1 MDGAL
6 WVVRFFLFFPFS
18 NSGGGVLQN
27 LMLEGGPEAPF
38 TSPISY
44 LRQSHG
50 TEPST
55 EHRGR
60 PVGGN
65 QVLATFAHQATPTFN
80 LTCLES
86 RRVESLLAC
95 LLARSQ
101 WPRLPG
107 TMWSQARTLPNQWA
121 CSGWRVCGICRA
133 QTMHMHDRMEGEE
146 AGETSTAS
154 IQRLQPERGKE
165 SSSEA
170 ALYGGEDAQREEW
183 NSRYALFLNNRKLCS
198 DFL

>member
-6 WVVRFFLFFPFS
+6 WVVRFFLFFFFPFS

-50 TEPST
+50 TEPGTDPGT
-55 EHRGR
+55 ERWGR

-65 QVLATFAHQATPTFN
+65 QVLTTFARQATPTFN

-86 RRVESLLAC
+86 GRAESSPARSLA
-95 LLARSQ
+95 LSKRPRADGSYVISGLNAGRPMGVFWLAR
-101 WPRLPG
+101 
-107 TMWSQARTLPNQWA
+107 MW
-121 CSGWRVCGICRA
+121 
-133 QTMHMHDRMEGEE
+133 D
-146 AGETSTAS
+146 
-154 IQRLQPERGKE
+154 
-165 SSSEA
+165 SSSSN
-170 ALYGGEDAQREEW
+170 DA
-183 NSRYALFLNNRKLCS
+183 YA
-198 DFL
+198 